1 MLKKHTD
8 DYINFILTYD
18 DYLAG
23 LDDNVKTHGA
33 LSESFIICK

>member
-1 MLKKHTD
+1 MFKKHTD
-8 DYINFILTYD
+8 DYINFILTYN